1 MSEPV
6 VPEHGDVVIVPEV
19 RQSHLVYVM
28 HINGG
33 GDQLA
38 FQTRD
43 AASARA
49 LTYAQREEVSAWY
62 GDRRELGCVLLG
74 CFRPAALRHNHRR
87 HRRA

>member
-33 GDQLA
+33 GDQLT
-38 FQTRD
+38 FQTRGT
-43 AASARA
+43 ALTKA
-49 LTYAQREEVSAWY
+49 LTYAKRVGVSAWY

-74 CFRPAALRHNHRR
+74 CFRPATLRQNHRR
-87 HRRA
+87 NGRA